1 MQIETIFHQPYEP
14 YLYINDNHS
23 YIIRLQT
30 KKDDIKKV
38 QVYYGDPF
46 LVSENGWKYEKPLKM
61 NKVFSTNLHDFWEC
75 VVEPPNNRLK
85 YAFKIS
91 DQSKKL
97 FFGETGFCDQ
107 LPLFDLSFYFTKPY
121 LHLSDDIHPP
131 KWVKNT
137 IWYQIFPDR
146 FANGNQLNDPENTL
160 PWGLDPPKPTSF
172 YGGDIQGVIDQLD
185 YLKELGITGIY
196 LTPIFES
203 PSNHKYDTTNYF
215 RIDSQFGDEWLLKKL
230 IQRCHERGIKVMLD
244 AVFNHTCQD
253 FPPFQDVLKNG
264 MNSIYKDWFHIH
276 SFPVISSPVPNYETF
291 SFVSAM
297 PKLNTENKDV
307 QNFLLSV
314 GAYWLKEC
322 DIDGWRL
329 DVANEINHSFW
340 REFRKEMKAIKND
353 VYLLGEIWHFALPW
367 VKGDQFDGVMNYPLS
382 HAILSFFAFQNSNS
396 TEFSNK
402 INQLFSQYP
411 APTLYSLFNLVGSHD
426 TPRILTQ
433 CKQNDQLVILIYVFL
448 FTFYGTPCIYYGDEI
463 GLIGGGDPEC
473 RGCMIWNES
482 DQNKIIYD
490 VVKKLIFLRKK
501 HLLIANDG
509 QFKWHSVEN
518 EPNLIIYERSNEEEV
533 YLIILNR
540 NENTSSIKLPF
551 QLLGKKITN
560 IWTNEQFSAESNAI
574 FVDVTPYSYLI
585 LHFPI

>member
-23 YIIRLQT
+23 YVIRLQS
-30 KKDDIKKV
+30 KKDDLKKV

-46 LVSENGWKYEKPLKM
+46 LFSESGWKYEQPIEMK
-61 NKVFSTNLHDFWEC
+61 KVFSTKLHDFWEC
-75 VVEPPNNRLK
+75 LVEPPNKRLK
-85 YAFKIS
+85 YAFKVS
-91 DQSKKL
+91 NQSNNL

-121 LHLSDDIHPP
+121 LHLSDRNYPP

-137 IWYQIFPDR
+137 VWYQIFPDR
-146 FANGNQLNDPENTL
+146 FENGDELNDPVNIL
-160 PWGLDPPKPTSF
+160 PWGLPPKSSSF
-172 YGGDIQGVIDQLD
+172 YGGDLQGIIDKLD
-185 YLKELGITGIY
+185 YLKGLGITGIY

-215 RIDSQFGDEWLLKKL
+215 RIDSQFGDERQLKKL
-230 IQRCHERGIKVMLD
+230 IQICHKRGIKVMLD
-244 AVFNHTCQD
+244 AVFNHTSQY
-253 FPPFQDVLKNG
+253 FPPFQDVIKNG
-264 MNSIYKDWFHIH
+264 INSVYKDWFHIH
-276 SFPVISSPVPNYETF
+276 SFPVVSSPVPNYETF

-307 QNFLLSV
+307 QKYLLSV
-314 GAYWLKEC
+314 GAYWLREY

-329 DVANEINHSFW
+329 DVANEINHNFW
-340 REFRKEMKAIKND
+340 REFRKEMKTIKKD

-367 VKGDQFDGVMNYPLS
+367 LKGDQFDSVMNYPLS
-382 HAILSFFAFQNSNS
+382 HAILSFFAFQNCNS
-396 TEFSNK
+396 AEF
-402 INQLFSQYP
+402 INNINYLFSQYTT
-411 APTLYSLFNLVGSHD
+411 PTLFSLFNLVGSHD

-433 CKQNDQLVILIYVFL
+433 CKQNERLVILIYVFL
-448 FTFYGTPCIYYGDEI
+448 FTFYGTPCVYYGDEI

-473 RGCMIWNES
+473 RGCMSWNES
-482 DQNKIIYD
+482 DQNKQIYD
-490 VVKKLIFLRKK
+490 VVKKLISLRKN
-501 HLLIANDG
+501 HPLIANDG
-509 QFKWHSVEN
+509 QFKWHSFEN
-518 EPNLIIYERSNEEEV
+518 EPNLIIYERSNEKEV

-540 NENTSSIKLPF
+540 NEKTSSIKLPF
-551 QLLGKKITN
+551 QLLSKKITN